1 MRLIKYLF
9 LLLLFNTSNV
19 FAFSHD
25 ENAHL
30 PTIKQ
35 YTSEYNNTI
44 LGKHVFLFD
53 PAMDM
58 SKIQN
63 LLDTLHIHQTNKDSE
78 FANNRFALLFKP
90 GKYNLDIKAGY
101 YMQVLGLGKSPED
114 VVINGSV
121 RSLSRNSHMLTNF
134 WRGAEN
140 LTIVPTEDSTN
151 TWGVSQAAPLRRIY
165 VKGNL
170 NLTDKGYASGGFM
183 ANCKIEGEVKSGA
196 QQQWF
201 TRNTEMASWKGG
213 VWNMMFLGV
222 ENAPKG
228 DWPEYPYTV
237 LGTTPKIREK
247 PFWIATDKTFQ
258 LKLPGLKVNSKNY
271 NWNNQFEED
280 SLISIDEFY
289 IANPNS
295 DNATTLNAALESGRN
310 ILFTPGI
317 YPLSESLKVN
327 REGAILY
334 GLGLATLIPVE
345 GNKAIEVAD
354 IDGVTLA
361 GLIIDAAAK
370 TSPSLVQLGPSNSN
384 INHANNPTFLFDL
397 FFRVGGAQIGRA
409 LNCLEINSNNVYADH
424 LWLWRADHGEGV
436 GWNTNICPNGL
447 IVNGNDVTV
456 YGLFNEHFQEYQTLW
471 NGENGRVYFY
481 QCEMPY
487 DPPKAEEWKHDD
499 TYGYAAYKVAD
510 DVTKHQ
516 AWGLGIYNVFFDAPI
531 IVDQA
536 IETPAE
542 LEDSIRHKV
551 IIWLNGHEGSTVKS
565 IINGKGG
572 EVNSSSRKA
581 SMK

>member
-1 MRLIKYLF
+1 MIKYLF
-9 LLLLFNTSNV
+9 LIILFNTGATLV
-19 FAFSHD
+19 FSY
-25 ENAHL
+25 EKNAL
-30 PTIKQ
+30 SPSIMK
-35 YTSEYNNTI
+35 YASKYNNSI
-44 LGKHVFLFD
+44 LGKRVFLFD
-53 PAMDM
+53 PAMNMDE
-58 SKIQN
+58 IQN
-63 LLDTLHIHQTNKDSE
+63 LLDTLHVHQTDKESE
-78 FANNRFALLFKP
+78 FTNNRFALLFKP
-90 GKYNLDIKAGY
+90 GKYNLDIKVGY

-121 RSLSRNSHMLTNF
+121 RSLSRHGHMLTNF

-140 LTIVPTEDSTN
+140 LTIVPSEDSTN
-151 TWGVSQAAPLRRIY
+151 TWGVSQAAPLRRIH

-183 ANCKIEGEVKSGA
+183 ANCKIDGVVKSGA

-201 TRNTEMASWKGG
+201 TRNTEMGSWKGG

-237 LGTTPKIREK
+237 LETTPEIREK

-258 LKLPGLKVNSKNY
+258 LKLPGLKVNARNY
-271 NWNNQFEED
+271 NWNNKCEDD

-295 DNATTLNAALESGRN
+295 DNATSLNAALGAGKN

-317 YPLSESLKVN
+317 YSLTESLKVN
-327 REGAILY
+327 RERAILY

-345 GNKAIEVAD
+345 GNMAIEVAD
-354 IDGVTLA
+354 VDGVTLA
-361 GLIIDAAAK
+361 GLIIDTAEK
-370 TSPSLVQLGPSNSN
+370 TSPTLVQVGPPNTN
-384 INHANNPTFLFDL
+384 LNHANNPTFLYDL
-397 FFRVGGAQIGRA
+397 FFRVGGAHIGRA

-424 LWLWRADHGEGV
+424 LWLWRADHGKGV
-436 GWNTNICPNGL
+436 GWNINTCPNGL

-456 YGLFNEHFQEYQTLW
+456 YGLFNEHFQEYQTIW

-487 DPPKAEEWKHDD
+487 DPPKAEEWKHGD
-499 TYGYAAYKVAD
+499 TCGYAAYKVAD
-510 DVTKHQ
+510 DVKQHQ

-536 IETPAE
+536 IETPTGVE
-542 LEDSIRHKV
+542 KSFHHKV
-551 IIWLNGHEGSTVKS
+551 IVWLNGNKGSKVKS
-565 IINGKGG
+565 IINGKGN
-572 EVNSSSRKA
+572 EVNSSNKRA
-581 SMK
+581 TMK